1 MCGGRKKC
9 IAINKSKHINYPF
22 VTAWM
27 NSYISLYSSLAS
39 RFSQWLG
46 ISIQL
51 LESFDWLPCYRS
63 SETERGKKIQKQSNK
78 QWTHANKYYSNKM
91 EMIAILKSG
100 REKSVGNTRR
110 QFTHEPPKG
119 NAHILWINY
128 INPSYKHTLKR
139 VHKSVECCSNERRN
153 QNRNKTHT
161 QKISGMVRPLVC
173 ILFSTDGTEGEP
185 HCCLPY
191 FWPCILFNML
201 VLFLM

>member
-1 MCGGRKKC
+1 MAR
-9 IAINKSKHINYPF
+9 HFYPT
-22 VTAWM
+22 VR
-27 NSYISLYSSLAS
+27 I
-39 RFSQWLG
+39 
-46 ISIQL
+46 I
-51 LESFDWLPCYRS
+51 WLPTMLPLKRNG
-63 SETERGKKIQKQSNK
+63 EREKKIQKQSNK

-128 INPSYKHTLKR
+128 INPSNKHTLKR

-153 QNRNKTHT
+153 QNRNKKHTHT
-161 QKISGMVRPLVC
+161 KLVAWC
-173 ILFSTDGTEGEP
+173 GPWSAFFSTDGTEGEP